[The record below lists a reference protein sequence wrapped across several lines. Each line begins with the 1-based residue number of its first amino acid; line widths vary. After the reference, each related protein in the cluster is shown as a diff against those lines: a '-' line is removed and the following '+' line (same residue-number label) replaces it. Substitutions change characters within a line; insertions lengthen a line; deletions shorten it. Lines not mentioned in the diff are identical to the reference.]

1 MTSTSALTL
10 VGWDDVKG
18 RPIYSKN
25 PAALSSSK
33 PLKAKKNKA
42 PIKKKKCSIVKTK
55 IKTSDA
61 LKSQRRSI
69 PTVQV
74 AVSSLV
80 AKSDAIIGDI
90 DLSSLDRG
98 AHVVTSK
105 KGKRSNK
112 TSRKVSFSPDN
123 NRTDN
128 DTHGSPNNNKPLV
141 APNRRSW
148 DRKRKGYGSK
158 KFSHTK
164 YISPVLVVD
173 GWGTMEEDS
182 SSSHYDNNE
191 SSLTKETSQDETES
205 LKSNE
210 VDGTEEEE
218 EEAAEAILSVVND
231 DDDLPSYND
240 DDVTSSSFSPT
251 KTMADCIPEVI
262 DVETFTRDSHSPDK
276 PHALNPAIDS
286 INNTP
291 STKTAEESSYK
302 LRSGC
307 THDFVDIDIPNLD
320 EPNPAPAAAND
331 DNMIQKSRVKKRSYG
346 CHEKPVWVASSK
358 QDKSA
363 TAQPVNAI
371 GWDEALCRPIF
382 HVQPK
387 KKKKK
392 VDDENDEL
400 DELSIC
406 EEEEEELSA
415 ENKRTHKRR
424 TYSSRF
430 KRTSLT
436 KAIEQMS
443 VTSPKNTDDHSDIS
457 SAHDVEE
464 GEEDDGEIG
473 ARNANVVND
482 DDVDSNAII
491 DFDVESE
498 EIAHDNDNNAT
509 HIQPTESSSLE
520 AARAFFRYLDS
531 NHHLVFDQNVASP
544 RISSEIIR
552 TKRSRIE
559 HTEKLR
565 AEYSDYCNYLAE
577 TGVAPISIT
586 EFASNWNKF
595 VGKGSIRD
603 GLLDED

>member
-1 MTSTSALTL
+1 MTSASALTL

-18 RPIYSKN
+18 RPIYSKK
-25 PAALSSSK
+25 PAALSSSN
-33 PLKAKKNKA
+33 PLTGTATKKKNKA
-42 PIKKKKCSIVKTK
+42 PIKKKKGGIVVKSK

-80 AKSDAIIGDI
+80 DKSDDSIGDV
-90 DLSSLDRG
+90 DFSSLDKV
-98 AHVVTSK
+98 APILTSK
-105 KGKRSNK
+105 KGKRINK
-112 TSRKVSFSPDN
+112 ATLRKVSFSPDTN
-123 NRTDN
+123 PTAN
-128 DTHGSPNNNKPLV
+128 DTLGSPNNNNNIPLV

-158 KFSHTK
+158 KFSYTK

-173 GWGTMEEDS
+173 GCGTMEEDS
-182 SSSHYDNNE
+182 SPSHYEKNG
-191 SSLTKETSQDETES
+191 SPLLKETSQEGTTES

-210 VDGTEEEE
+210 VDETEEAE
-218 EEAAEAILSVVND
+218 EEAAAAIFSVVN
-231 DDDLPSYND
+231 DDLPSYND
-240 DDVTSSSFSPT
+240 DDDVVASSSFSPT
-251 KTMADCIPEVI
+251 KTMAECHIPEVI
-262 DVETFTRDSHSPDK
+262 HVETFTRDDHSPDK
-276 PHALNPAIDS
+276 SDALHPVINS
-286 INNTP
+286 MNNTP
-291 STKTAEESSYK
+291 STKTEESSYK
-302 LRSGC
+302 LQSGC
-307 THDFVDIDIPNLD
+307 TNDFVDIDIPNLD
-320 EPNPAPAAAND
+320 EPNPSD
-331 DNMIQKSRVKKRSYG
+331 GDNMIQKNGVKKRSYG
-346 CHEKPVWVASSK
+346 CHEKPVWVAR
-358 QDKSA
+358 DKSA
-363 TAQPVNAI
+363 TAQPVNTI

-382 HVQPK
+382 HIQSK
-387 KKKKK
+387 KKQK
-392 VDDENDEL
+392 VDSEIDEL
-400 DELSIC
+400 DDSPIC
-406 EEEEEELSA
+406 EEEEELRRS
-415 ENKRTHKRR
+415 NKRR

-457 SAHDVEE
+457 LVHAEE
-464 GEEDDGEIG
+464 EEEEDDEVE

-482 DDVDSNAII
+482 DNVDSNVMI
-491 DFDVESE
+491 DFDADSE
-498 EIAHDNDNNAT
+498 EVAYDNDNNAT

-531 NHHLVFDQNVASP
+531 NHRLVVDQNAASP

-559 HTEKLR
+559 HSEQLR
-565 AEYSDYCNYLAE
+565 AEYFDYCNYLAE
-577 TGVAPISIT
+577 TGVDPISIT